1 MSVDGYKQSISV
13 AAGADLSALQFR
25 AVQIDGTLAT
35 TNKNAAGI
43 LQNKP
48 ESGEHANIAFFGH
61 LKGVAGA
68 ALAVGNDVKVSS
80 GGFLTA
86 VASGDSSR
94 GKVVTA
100 ASSGSMVEFIGNFAS
115 GYTHTYSAG

>member
-1 MSVDGYKQSISV
+1 MSVHGNHRSISI
-13 AAGADLSALQFR
+13 AAGADLSALQYR

-48 ESGEHANIAFFGH
+48 QTGEHATIGYDGH
-61 LKGVAGA
+61 LKGIAGA
-68 ALAVGNDVKVSS
+68 ALTGGTDVKVSS

-100 ASSGSMVEFIGNFAS
+100 ASSGSVVEILGSFIS